1 MAAKRTSP
9 RKERKIT
16 RTVGVRPVKQSF
28 LIVCE
33 GLNTE
38 PDYFNAFRLT
48 SARVK
53 AVGKGL
59 GTISLVKE
67 AIGIREEERRK
78 GKTYDHYWVVF
89 DKDDFPDED
98 FNEAIR
104 LAEVNGFHAAW
115 SNQAFEFWF
124 ILHFICYRGPLHRSR
139 YAEMLTKLTGIP
151 YSKKQGVAASLYNLL
166 FPRMDTAITNA
177 KLVLADFPGI
187 SPAKAESA
195 TTVFL
200 LAKQLKE
207 FMD

>member
-1 MAAKRTSP
+1 MAARRTSP
-9 RKERKIT
+9 RKERKIA
-16 RTVGVRPVKQSF
+16 RKVGTRPVKQSF

-59 GTISLVKE
+59 GVVSLVKE
-67 AIGIREEERRK
+67 AISIRREEQRK
-78 GKTYDHYWVVF
+78 GKTYDHCWVVF
-89 DKDDFPDED
+89 DKDDFPDDD

-104 LAEVNGFHAAW
+104 LAEANDFNAAW

-124 ILHFICYRGPLHRSR
+124 ILHYICYRGPLHRSR
-139 YAEMLTKLTGIP
+139 YADMITKLTGIP
-151 YSKKQGVAASLYNLL
+151 YSKKQGVGAAMYNLL
-166 FPRMDTAITNA
+166 FPRLETAIANA
-177 KLVLADFPGI
+177 QLVLADFPGT
-187 SPAKAESA
+187 SPANAESA

-200 LAKQLKE
+200 LAKKLRE

>member
-1 MAAKRTSP
+1 MAAKRTCP
-9 RKERKIT
+9 RKERKIA
-16 RTVGVRPVKQSF
+16 RKVGIRPVKQSF

-33 GLNTE
+33 GVNTE

-53 AVGKGL
+53 TVGKGL
-59 GTISLVKE
+59 NTTSLVKE
-67 AIGIREEERRK
+67 AISIRQDEQRK

-124 ILHFICYRGPLHRSR
+124 ILHFVCYRGPIHRSR
-139 YAEMLTKLTGIP
+139 YADMLSKLTGIP
-151 YSKKQGVAASLYNLL
+151 YSKKQGMATALYSLL
-166 FPRMDTAITNA
+166 FPRIETAIANA
-177 KLVLADFPGI
+177 MLVLADFPGT

-195 TTVFL
+195 TTVFQ
-200 LAKQLKE
+200 LAKKLKE

>member
-1 MAAKRTSP
+1 MATKRTSP
-9 RKERKIT
+9 RKERKIV
-16 RTVGVRPVKQSF
+16 RKVGIRPVKQSF

-33 GLNTE
+33 GVNTE

-48 SARVK
+48 SAHVK
-53 AVGKGL
+53 TVGKGL
-59 GTISLVKE
+59 NTTSLVKE
-67 AIGIREEERRK
+67 AISIRQDEQRK

-124 ILHFICYRGPLHRSR
+124 ILHFVCYRGPIHRSR
-139 YAEMLTKLTGIP
+139 YADMLSKLTGIP
-151 YSKKQGVAASLYNLL
+151 YSKKQGMATALYSLL
-166 FPRMDTAITNA
+166 FPRIETAIANA
-177 KLVLADFPGI
+177 MLVLADFPGT

-195 TTVFL
+195 TTVFQ
-200 LAKQLKE
+200 LAKKLKE

>member
-9 RKERKIT
+9 RKERMIT
-16 RTVGVRPVKQSF
+16 RKVGVRPVKQSF

-89 DKDDFPDED
+89 DKDDFP
-98 FNEAIR
+98 
-104 LAEVNGFHAAW
+104 G
-115 SNQAFEFWF
+115 
-124 ILHFICYRGPLHRSR
+124 
-139 YAEMLTKLTGIP
+139 T
-151 YSKKQGVAASLYNLL
+151 
-166 FPRMDTAITNA
+166 
-177 KLVLADFPGI
+177 

-195 TTVFL
+195 TAVFQ
-200 LAKQLKE
+200 LAEKLKS

>member
-9 RKERKIT
+9 RKERKIA
-16 RTVGVRPVKQSF
+16 RKVGIRPVKQSF

-33 GLNTE
+33 GVNTE

-53 AVGKGL
+53 TVGKGL
-59 GTISLVKE
+59 STISLVKE
-67 AIGIREEERRK
+67 AIGIRQDELRK

-104 LAEVNGFHAAW
+104 LAEANGFHAAW

-124 ILHFICYRGPLHRSR
+124 ILHFVCYRGPIHRSR
-139 YAEMLTKLTGIP
+139 YADMLSKLTGIP
-151 YSKKQGVAASLYNLL
+151 YSKKQGMATALYNLL
-166 FPRMDTAITNA
+166 FPRLETAIANA
-177 KLVLADFPGI
+177 TLVLADFPGT
-187 SPAKAESA
+187 SLAKAESA

-200 LAKQLKE
+200 LAKKLKE